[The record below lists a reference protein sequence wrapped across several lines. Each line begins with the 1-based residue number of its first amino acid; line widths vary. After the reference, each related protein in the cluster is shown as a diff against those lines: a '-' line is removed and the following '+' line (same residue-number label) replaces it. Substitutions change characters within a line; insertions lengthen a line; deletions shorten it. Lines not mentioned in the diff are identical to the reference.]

1 LLGLALL
8 PVNLLGQDVFRPA
21 EILFIDGK
29 HAIQGAGSEDYFC
42 ESYGLRQGCFPY
54 FGVPLLEEPFTSAY
68 RWHLPDPV
76 PFRKS
81 LRFSIEQGNGT
92 PPFKSHND
100 YYSVAY
106 WYQTEPHAQFPKL
119 ASGEE
124 GVGWATERQTTK

>member
-1 LLGLALL
+1 MASTPYRAPAQKIISVSLTACVRAVSLILACH
-8 PVNLLGQDVFRPA
+8 F
-21 EILFIDGK
+21 
-29 HAIQGAGSEDYFC
+29 
-42 ESYGLRQGCFPY
+42 
-54 FGVPLLEEPFTSAY
+54 LEEPFTSAY